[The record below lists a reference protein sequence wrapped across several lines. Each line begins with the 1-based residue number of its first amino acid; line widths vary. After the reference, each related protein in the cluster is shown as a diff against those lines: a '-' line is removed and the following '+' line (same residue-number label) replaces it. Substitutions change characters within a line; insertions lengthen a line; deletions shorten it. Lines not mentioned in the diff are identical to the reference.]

1 MNRTSPKLVVATLTV
16 SGLLLVGCSTAPA
29 TPAAEEDGTLV
40 LYSNSTS
47 DGRGDWLVA
56 RAAEAGF
63 EVEYV
68 EAGGGEISERIIAE
82 KNNPI
87 ADVVFGPNTVQFQ
100 YMKDA
105 EALETFEPE
114 WADKVDAAD
123 PDGTYHSVVE
133 EPIMLVYNTA
143 AYPGG
148 EGAPQDWTD
157 LYEKERFRGT
167 YETQATL
174 AGGTTQM
181 VIVSILAR
189 YRDDDGLLGVSDEGW
204 AAMDQFFERSVP
216 SIEGTDLYARMAA
229 GEVASGQ
236 MWLAGKI
243 AREQQYGVTSE
254 PIESSVGVP
263 MVNQNIGLVKGT
275 DQPEQAEEFIDWF
288 GSAEVQAAWST
299 EFFTAPTNAD
309 ALADA
314 DQQAVEL
321 TAGFVAQ
328 DIDWTWAAENL
339 SAWVEEIELN
349 YLG

>member
-1 MNRTSPKLVVATLTV
+1 MNRPSTALVVATLTV
-16 SGLLLVGCSTAPA
+16 SGLLLAGCSTAPA
-29 TPAAEEDGTLV
+29 ASTTEEGGTLV

-56 RAAEAGF
+56 QAAEAGF
-63 EVEYV
+63 DVEYV
-68 EAGGGEISERIIAE
+68 EAGGGEISERVIAE

-105 EALETFEPE
+105 EALEEFEPA
-114 WADKVDAAD
+114 WADEVDAAD
-123 PDGTYHSVVE
+123 PDGAYYSVVE
-133 EPIMLVYNTA
+133 EPIMLVYNSA
-143 AYPGG
+143 AYPDGK
-148 EGAPQDWTD
+148 GAPQDWTD
-157 LYEKERFRGT
+157 LYEKEQFRGT
-167 YETQATL
+167 YETQTTL

-181 VIVSILAR
+181 VIVSLLAR
-189 YRDDDGLLGVSDEGW
+189 YRDDSGHLGVSEEGW

-216 SIEGTDLYARMAA
+216 SIEGTDLYARMAS
-229 GEVASGQ
+229 GEVDSGQ

-243 AREQQYGVTSE
+243 AREKQYGVTSE

-263 MVNQNIGLVKGT
+263 MVNQNVGLVKGT
-275 DQPEQAEEFIDWF
+275 DQPEQAKKFIDWF
-288 GSAEVQAAWST
+288 GSAEVQAAWSK

-321 TAGFVAQ
+321 TAAFVPQ